1 MQEREKISWEF
12 QFLKK
17 VDAPEFSGESSFPR
31 YQEIPNTVPT
41 ERVVRTLCH
50 KFAHVDTL
58 YQTALT
64 RFSCYQTS
72 PTENA
77 LYQYGFAL
85 DGLILFMRNILDT
98 LVQLTFLLTNHEDLL
113 RDPHIKFNEIGKFLN
128 LPALETDIQ
137 RVLVG
142 DGDHYLR
149 DPNYVRI
156 VREMISNNG
165 KVAEMTIEANHARG
179 FLDVINSLSN
189 SFKHSFI
196 HDGLFGE
203 SVNRLE
209 PRVTSCFV
217 KFNAFYEPHIYHDHH
232 LKDLYLGFRSEV
244 ARILENQRR
253 YAVLSCSDAGQHER

>member
-12 QFLKK
+12 QFVEK
-17 VDAPEFSGESSFPR
+17 VDAPECCGESAFPR

-50 KFAHVDTL
+50 KFVHVDTL

-64 RFSCYQTS
+64 RFSEYQSS
-72 PTENA
+72 PTENR

-85 DGLILFMRNILDT
+85 DGLILFMRNSLDT
-98 LVQLTFLLTNHEDLL
+98 LVQLTFLLTHHEDLL
-113 RDPHIKFNEIGKFLN
+113 CDPHIKFNEIGKFLN

-156 VREMISNNG
+156 VREVLSQSG
-165 KVAEMTIEANHARG
+165 AVAEMSIEANHARG

-203 SVNRLE
+203 SVNRVE

-232 LKDLYLGFRSEV
+232 LKDLYFGFRSEV

-253 YAVLSCSDAGQHER
+253 YSVL

>member
-12 QFLKK
+12 QFVEQ
-17 VDAPEFSGESSFPR
+17 VDAPEFFGESSFPR

-58 YQTALT
+58 YQ
-64 RFSCYQTS
+64 
-72 PTENA
+72 
-77 LYQYGFAL
+77 YGFAL

-98 LVQLTFLLTNHEDLL
+98 LVQLTFLLTNYEDLL

-156 VREMISNNG
+156 VREVISRNG
-165 KVAEMTIEANHARG
+165 KVAEMSIEANHARG

-203 SVNRLE
+203 SINRVE

-232 LKDLYLGFRSEV
+232 LKDLYLGFQSEV
-244 ARILENQRR
+244 VRILENQRR
-253 YAVLSCSDAGQHER
+253 YSVL